1 MSGGPTWSSNA
12 AANRVAIME
21 NVPAVMY
28 ARGREAQEW
37 LQSEQVAQLHKQRV
51 IGPLQPA
58 EPERILILHVAAVP
72 CEHHG
77 SGDRLIAE
85 QRIEVEVVVRAGL
98 GAGHRRW
105 PGNQDRRA
113 GPRII
118 AQRVRLI
125 LDVLADESEEQRPRQ
140 LVLDLGAQNAADI
153 HQAAV
158 GATIHL
164 LPEVADGIPH
174 PLRGTIREVHTEEQE
189 IGRRPFE
196 EVFVVTPQEEPAAAE
211 VLPLGRPDL
220 NDVLPIPDRRL
231 SDERD
236 GVESAA

>member
-21 NVPAVMY
+21 NIPAVMY
-28 ARGREAQEW
+28 ARGREPQEW
-37 LQSEQVAQLHKQRV
+37 LQPEQVAQLHKQYV
-51 IGPLQPA
+51 IGPREPT
-58 EPERILILHVAAVP
+58 EPECVLVLHVAAVP

-77 SGDRLIAE
+77 SRDRLIAE
-85 QRIEVEVVVRAGL
+85 QRIDVEVVVRAGL
-98 GAGHRRW
+98 GARHRRR

-118 AQRVRLI
+118 AQRIRLI
-125 LDVLADESEEQRPRQ
+125 LDVLADESDEQRPRE
-140 LVLDLGAQNAADI
+140 LVLDLGAQNATDI

-174 PLRGTIREVHTEEQE
+174 PLRGAVRQVHAEEQKVR
-189 IGRRPFE
+189 GRPFE
-196 EVFVVTPQEEPAAAE
+196 EVFVVTLEEEPAAAE

-220 NDVLPIPDRRL
+220 NDVLPIRDRRL

-236 GVESAA
+236 GVEAAA